1 MGQDDYYCWSGWGC
15 EGNTISAVALKRL
28 LLPVRNACEQIVI
41 GREEIVRFCGEKKK
55 LQKRLLN
62 SYSSNS
68 VILETLEIVEN

>member
-1 MGQDDYYCWSGWGC
+1 MC
-15 EGNTISAVALKRL
+15 EGNTISAVALKQL
-28 LLPVRNACEQIVI
+28 LLLVRNACKEIVI
-41 GREEIVRFCGEKKK
+41 GIEEIVRFCEKKK